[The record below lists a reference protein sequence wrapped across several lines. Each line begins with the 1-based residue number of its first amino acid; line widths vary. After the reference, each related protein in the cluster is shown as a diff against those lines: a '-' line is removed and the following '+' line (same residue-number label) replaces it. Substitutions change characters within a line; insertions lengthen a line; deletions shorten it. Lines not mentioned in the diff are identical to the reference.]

1 MTDITKITDATL
13 IAADKVKGADVYN
26 LEGEKLGKI
35 EDTMID
41 KVSGR
46 AIYAVLSFGGFL
58 GIGDDYYPL
67 PWSTLRYDTSRGG
80 YVVNLDKERLK
91 GAPSYKAT
99 DPGFKWTPDYGRSVD
114 TFYNA
119 PMMWM

>member
-26 LEGEKLGKI
+26 LEGDKLGKI

-41 KVSGR
+41 KISGR

-67 PWSTLRYDTSRGG
+67 PWSTLKYDTSKGG

-91 GAPSYKAT
+91 TAPSYKANT
-99 DPGFKWTPDYGRSVD
+99 DFKWTPDYGKSVD
-114 TFYNA
+114 TYYNA

>member
-80 YVVNLDKERLK
+80 YVVNLDKERMK
-91 GAPSYKAT
+91 GAPSYKSNDA
-99 DPGFKWTPDYGRSVD
+99 DFKWTPDYGRSVD
-114 TFYNA
+114 TFYKA